1 MTRVLVISAKFD
13 DATNIIGGWADSVY
27 ADERLIGVEVTR
39 ENVEREIKKSDVVIV
54 FSHALTSNRIVG
66 YNNEV
71 ILDEKNIELLKDKKV
86 FFVTCRTTKLY
97 SYNIFDTIVAFRG
110 AFVFDILYADVYKK
124 LIVELANNFYKDNF
138 CFQECLKKYLKE
150 LKVYPEFTRGIV
162 EKDIGNLIIK
172 QKINNIFMEIS
183 FYPSNV

>member
-1 MTRVLVISAKFD
+1 MTKVLVIASKFD
-13 DATNIIGGWADSVY
+13 DATNIISTWADSVY

-39 ENVEREIKKSDVVIV
+39 KNVEQKIKENDVVII
-54 FSHALTSNRIVG
+54 FSHALASNKVGG
-66 YNNEV
+66 YNNKV
-71 ILDEKNIELLKDKKV
+71 ILDDDNIGLLKDKKV
-86 FFVTCRTTKLY
+86 FFITCRTTRLY
-97 SYNIFDTIVAFRG
+97 SYNIFDTVLAFRG
-110 AFVFDILYADVYKK
+110 VFAFDVLYADIYKK